1 MAHDNNKAQHSYPF
15 HGTRIGHLNIY
26 HLPNKIADVCLL
38 LNRNPKIHILGL
50 SETWLNSK
58 HSDEILSIP
67 NYEILRRD
75 TTQSGH
81 TGLVVYIHNN
91 VYPFI
96 RRRTDLEPSNIEC
109 IWIEIK
115 CSMSSPLLLGY
126 LYRHP
131 DSTDDWV
138 ENFVQMMDA
147 VQLNNRDI
155 LLQGDFNFNLL
166 ELKPSWQST
175 FTLFGL
181 TQLVNKPTRIS
192 LTKTSLLDHIYTNN
206 AALFTNIDV
215 PENSISDHFPTICTW
230 KSKPPKLSKNG
241 HTTIIYRVFK
251 NFDKDTFF
259 HDLNS
264 ASFDNVLNSSD
275 PNQALD
281 SFYNT
286 ILPIMNKHAPLRK
299 KRVKSAAL
307 PGWLTSEI
315 SAAQKQRD
323 QLKTSLKQLHK
334 QEIDLL
340 PDSVKSEK
348 EAERKKVAQDYR
360 KQRNKV
366 TYLIRSS
373 QKEYFNKMIKD
384 NKDTASLWKGINC
397 ITQKS
402 RSKPCPNYAWSPDSF
417 NNHFLHSAES
427 ALDGN
432 MISSTDYA
440 ISSSLLSFSHG
451 KLPDNASFEIPLL
464 GVHEVGALITN
475 LKNKK
480 SMGPDK
486 ISPSLLKL
494 SLPYIVEPLTYIYNL
509 CIEHSTVPTALKT
522 AQVFPLPKSK
532 DISDLNNFRPISIL
546 SVLSKPLERHT
557 HKHLMGYLE
566 KHKLF
571 YHLQSGFRPHH
582 SCQSALT
589 HLCDTWLTAINQRK
603 LTGVVFLDLRK
614 AFDLVNHKILSKK
627 LSVYLRNSTTLSFF
641 ESYLENRSQ
650 YILTNGNFSST
661 ELVTRGVPQGS
672 VLGPLLF
679 CIFIN
684 DLPLSISNQLL
695 SCNIFADDTTL
706 HSSADS
712 MSQVQSSLQS
722 GLNDVSEWCC
732 LNQMMIQPKKTKCMV
747 ITSRQKH
754 QLKPL
759 TLNLSIDSNTIEQV
773 HTHKVLGVLIDDQL
787 RWENHISSLSKK
799 LARSLFLLNRLKFYI
814 DADARKIFFSAHC
827 LSHIN
832 FASTVWSSAAEN
844 HLIKLNSLYKRAA
857 KIILPDPLLSTL
869 QKQAALDI
877 LPLDKQLDF
886 NKLVAVFKTRIN
898 LAPDYVT
905 NLLMESSNRYHSL
918 NYLLPPTRI
927 DLFKT
932 SFSFSG
938 AQLWNSLPQYLKL
951 CSSLS
956 SFKTKLRHYLHKP
969 H

>member
-1 MAHDNNKAQHSYPF
+1 MTHLSYPF
-15 HGTRIGHLNIY
+15 NGTRIGHLNIY

-38 LNRNPKIHILGL
+38 LNNHPKIHILGL
-50 SETWLNSK
+50 SETWLSSK

-75 TTQSGH
+75 ASQRGH

-96 RRRTDLEPSNIEC
+96 RRRTDLEPSNVEC

-131 DSTDDWV
+131 DSTDQWV
-138 ENFVQMMDA
+138 DNFVQMMDK
-147 VQLNNRDI
+147 VQLNNRNV

-166 ELKPSWQST
+166 EPKPSWQST
-175 FTLFGL
+175 FALFGL

-192 LTKTSLLDHIYTNN
+192 LQSTSLLDHIYTNN
-206 AALFTNIDV
+206 SSLFTNVDV

-251 NFDKDTFF
+251 NFDKDTFS
-259 HDLNS
+259 HDLNR
-264 ASFDNVLNSSD
+264 APFNNVFNNSD

-281 SFYNT
+281 SFYST
-286 ILPIMNKHAPLRK
+286 LLPIIDKHAPLRK
-299 KRVKSAAL
+299 KRVKSAVL
-307 PGWLTSEI
+307 PGWLTPDI
-315 SAAQKQRD
+315 AAAQKQRD
-323 QLKTSLKQLHK
+323 HLKKRLKQLHK
-334 QEIDLL
+334 EEIDTLS
-340 PDSVKSEK
+340 DSVKSQKETEK
-348 EAERKKVAQDYR
+348 EKLAHEYR

-373 QKEYFNKMIKD
+373 QKDYFNRMIKD

-402 RSKPCPNYAWSPDSF
+402 CSKPCPNYAWSPDSF
-417 NNHFLHSAES
+417 NDHFLHSAES
-427 ALDGN
+427 LLNDN
-432 MISSTDYA
+432 ITSSTSYTV
-440 ISSSLLSFSHG
+440 SSNLLNLCQE
-451 KLPDNASFEIPLL
+451 KLTDDVSFEIPPL
-464 GVHEVGALITN
+464 GVHEVGALINN

-509 CIEHSTVPTALKT
+509 CIEHSMVPTALKT

-532 DISDLNNFRPISIL
+532 DVSDLNNFRPISLL

-557 HKHLMGYLE
+557 HKHLMNYLE
-566 KHKLF
+566 KYKLF
-571 YHLQSGFRPHH
+571 YPLQSGFRPHH

-589 HLCDTWLTAINQRK
+589 HLCDTWLTAINQHK
-603 LTGVVFLDLRK
+603 LTGAVFLDLKK

-627 LSVYLRNSTTLSFF
+627 LSVYLRNSATLSFF

-650 YILTNGNFSST
+650 YILTNGRFSST
-661 ELVTRGVPQGS
+661 EFITRGVPQGS
-672 VLGPLLF
+672 VLGPVLF

-684 DLPLSISNQLL
+684 DLPKSITDKLL
-695 SCNIFADDTTL
+695 SCNMFADDTTL
-706 HSSADS
+706 HSSAAS
-712 MSQVQSSLQS
+712 MSEVQSSLQK
-722 GLNDVSEWCC
+722 GLNDVSEWCRS
-732 LNQMMIQPKKTKCMV
+732 NEMMIQPKKSKCMV

-754 QLKPL
+754 QLEPL

-773 HTHKVLGVLIDDQL
+773 HTHKVLGINIDDEL
-787 RWENHISSLSKK
+787 RWENHINSLSKK
-799 LARSLFLLNRLKFYI
+799 LARNMFLLNRLKFYI
-814 DADARKIFFSAHC
+814 DVDARKMFFNAHC

-832 FASTVWSSAAEN
+832 YASTIWSNAAEN
-844 HLIKLNSLYKRAA
+844 HLKKLDSLYKRAA

-869 QKQAALDI
+869 QKQTTLDI
-877 LPLDKQLDF
+877 LPLNKQLDF

-898 LAPDYVT
+898 LAPDHIT
-905 NLLMESSNRYHSL
+905 NLLIESTNRYHSQ
-918 NYLLPPTRI
+918 NYLLPLTRI

-938 AQLWNSLPQYLKL
+938 AFLWNSLPPYLKL

-956 SFKTKLRHYLHKP
+956 SFKSKLRHHFHIFP
-969 H
+969 T